1 LDDDLAPLEAHLGF
15 RLTPLPRANESAR
28 ARDWRG
34 YYTDADAALIAED
47 CAEDIARFSYG
58 FDDAAP

>member
-1 LDDDLAPLEAHLGF
+1 MPWPPYRLEDGLVVTSMAVS
-15 RLTPLPRANESAR
+15 P
-28 ARDWRG
+28 
-34 YYTDADAALIAED
+34 DAALIAED